1 MRRSDREITDFQE
14 IIAVMNRCDVC
25 RLGLVDSSGRPYIV
39 PLSFGL
45 ELKGKQ
51 ISLYFHSANE
61 GKKLDLIRQ
70 GSPVCFEMDCAHQPV
85 FQETMCRCTM
95 KYQSVFGDGVLHFV
109 EEAEKAAALRLL
121 TAHYFP
127 DHRFD
132 FSPDHVPST
141 TVLRLD
147 VIHLSAKQHQ

>member
-51 ISLYFHSANE
+51 ISLYFHSAGE
-61 GKKLDLIRQ
+61 GKKLDLIRR

-95 KYQSVFGDGVLHFV
+95 KYQSVIGEGTVRFLEGP
-109 EEAEKAAALRLL
+109 EKAAALRILA
-121 TAHYFP
+121 AHYFP
-127 DHRFD
+127 GHRFD
-132 FSPDHVPST
+132 FSPDHAPNV
-141 TVLRLD
+141 TVFRLD
-147 VIHLSAKQHQ
+147 VTHLTAKQHR